1 VTTKIYNMRDTWI
14 DSATSYTSIKMN
26 AEDISSDVNSKL
38 MELKRN
44 GLSQFTIDKFGEMV
58 FGTLAIPR
66 VNGLEESIDALT
78 GAALNNKVDFIAANL
93 AILQANTSAP
103 VNDIGLVYSDPV
115 LNNND
120 WYYKVNATSW
130 ASTGL
135 LPTLAEQLTP
145 RKHVE
150 RTFYVAMNGSDVAA
164 NTYIN
169 QVSNTGMSIYKPF
182 QTIPAALE
190 AAAATEEPC
199 VIIVAPGEYEVPPNT
214 EIPENC
220 CLYGYDVRVTKISL
234 ADGYEVT
241 GANMFLLNSGC
252 KVRGFT
258 FTNLHHEQSWLNT
271 NQGSFDAGPPTKG
284 YAFAFK
290 PGVYI
295 TRSPYISDC
304 TVIHNLNYQQMSAPL
319 DRETGNPLVPMSGGC
334 LYADGSVVDP
344 DSPLRSVVVDSFTA
358 VNPNGIGYAITTS
371 AVVQLVSIF
380 SNWSRVGIWAHA
392 GGQATIVNS
401 NASFGDYAFASTGFR
416 TTVRLQPI
424 NESLFVDSN
433 KAPNFGNYIKTNV
446 DDIVDFLMT
455 DIDGYRDITDP
466 PFETVIL
473 ANTVQAN
480 LTSRDTKT
488 ILLETADD
496 LIAGQDRGTRF
507 WIQSLFVSNTANAI
521 AAVSEYAFD
530 ANLLPYFT
538 ASHTKIRDYLMSLTP
553 GVMSVEPSANA
564 LVNSALSF
572 AVTVLNNPENYTEVF
587 TSKIEA
593 ASHQFS
599 YAGSGVNYNALPFG
613 QRATGLATDPTTNL
627 YTSNGGVVYATFNT
641 EAGDTYL
648 GPDLKVDFERSTIE
662 GQAFSRGVQN
672 ITLPLIIGVGG

>member
-1 VTTKIYNMRDTWI
+1 MRDTWI

-26 AEDISSDVNSKL
+26 AIDISSDVNSKL

-44 GLSQFTIDKFGEMV
+44 GLSQFTVDKFGEIV
-58 FGTLAIPR
+58 FGTLEIPR
-66 VNGLEESIDALT
+66 VNKLEESITALS
-78 GAALNNKVDFIAANL
+78 AAGLSQVDLIAANL
-93 AILQANTSAP
+93 ALLQANTSLP
-103 VNDIGLVYSDPV
+103 NNSIGLVYSDPV
-115 LNNND
+115 LDNND
-120 WYYKVNATSW
+120 WYYYTSSNSTWTATQ
-130 ASTGL
+130 L

-145 RKHVE
+145 RKAVD
-150 RTFYVAMNGSDVAA
+150 RTFYVAMNGNDIDA

-190 AAAATEEPC
+190 AAGATGQPC
-199 VIIVAPGEYEVPPNT
+199 VIIVAPGEYEVPPET

-220 CLYGYDVRVTKISL
+220 CLYGYDVRVTKISM
-234 ADGYEVT
+234 AEGFEEN
-241 GANMFLLNSGC
+241 NMFLLNSGV
-252 KVRGFT
+252 KVRGFS
-258 FTNLHHEQSWLNT
+258 FSNLRHEASWLAT
-271 NQGSFDAGPPTKG
+271 NQGSLDAGPPTKG

-290 PGVYI
+290 PGVVI

-304 TVIHNLNYQQMSAPL
+304 TVIHNLDYEGMSAPM
-319 DRETGNPLVPMSGGC
+319 DRDTGNPLVPMTGGC
-334 LYADGSVVDP
+334 LYADGQVVDP

-358 VNPNGIGYAITTS
+358 VNPNGIAYAIVTS

-380 SNWSRVGIWAHA
+380 SNWSRVGIWCHQ
-392 GGQATIVNS
+392 GGQATVVNS

-416 TTVRLQPI
+416 ETIRLQPI
-424 NESLFVDSN
+424 DEALFIDSN
-433 KAPNFGNYIKTNV
+433 KAPNVGNFIKTNV
-446 DDIVDFLMT
+446 DDIVDYLML
-455 DIDGYRDITDP
+455 DANGYSAITDP
-466 PFETVIL
+466 PFSSVIL
-473 ANTVQAN
+473 ANTELAN
-480 LTSRDTKT
+480 LTSRDTRT

-496 LIAGQDRGTRF
+496 IITGQDRGTRF
-507 WIQSLFVSNTANAI
+507 WIQSLFIANTANTI
-521 AAVSEYAFD
+521 AAVNEYAFD

-538 ASHTKIRDYLMSLTP
+538 SSYVKMRDYLMSLTAN
-553 GVMSVEPSANA
+553 VVSAEPTANA
-564 LVNSALSF
+564 LINSALSF
-572 AVTVLNNPENYTEVF
+572 GVTVLNNPNNYIEVF
-587 TSKIEA
+587 RSTVEA

-627 YTSNGGVVYATFNT
+627 YTSNGGVVYATFST
-641 EAGDTYL
+641 EAGDTFL